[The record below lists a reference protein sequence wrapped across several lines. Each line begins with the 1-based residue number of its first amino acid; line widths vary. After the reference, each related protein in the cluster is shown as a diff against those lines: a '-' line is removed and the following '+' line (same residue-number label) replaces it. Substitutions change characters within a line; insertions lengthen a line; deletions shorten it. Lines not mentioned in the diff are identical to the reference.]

1 MTNPTRLTRI
11 GALLPATLT
20 TWIGVAEQDSPIL
33 PVLAVICGL
42 YALGLVLMETGVRRT
57 GARLVFV
64 TCLLTVP
71 MGIPGALGARGV
83 LDELDR
89 SPADR

>member
-1 MTNPTRLTRI
+1 MINPTQLTRI
-11 GALLPATLT
+11 GALLPAALT

-42 YALGLVLMETGVRRT
+42 YGLGLGLMEMGIRRA

-64 TCLLTVP
+64 TCLVTVP

-89 SPADR
+89 SRANR